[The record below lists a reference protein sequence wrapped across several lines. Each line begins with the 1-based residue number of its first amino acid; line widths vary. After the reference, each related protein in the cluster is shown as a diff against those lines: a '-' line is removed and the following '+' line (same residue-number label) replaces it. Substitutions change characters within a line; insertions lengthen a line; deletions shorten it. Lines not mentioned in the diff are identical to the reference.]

1 MPSVKW
7 IKNLCGDKT
16 KTYTK
21 EPWILASA
29 CTVSEHWWI
38 EKKTKIQGQTF
49 LNRPFQTSS
58 GWTHIKLSSS
68 TLKLHLIS
76 SLITPHLMP
85 LFFASCFCILFFM
98 SANIELSPIFFVYC
112 CCSHYFLWGRP
123 MECLPIKRWR
133 ERAKERTA
141 TQFDGDFV
149 DEHNVSNLLRH
160 AGLRSIRVDRM
171 P

>member
-58 GWTHIKLSSS
+58 GWTHIKLLSS

-112 CCSHYFLWGRP
+112 CCSHYFFVGPTNGMFAHWT
-123 MECLPIKRWR
+123 MEG
-133 ERAKERTA
+133 ESEG
-141 TQFDGDFV
+141 TQL
-149 DEHNVSNLLRH
+149 HNLVAILLM
-160 AGLRSIRVDRM
+160 STMCQICCDM
-171 P
+171 QD